1 MAKSIVL
8 CSDGTGN
15 AFDERATN
23 VSMLIRSI
31 DLRGAAEPDRLQIAF
46 YDQGV
51 GTNPGLVA
59 DAKAYSKSRPE
70 AEMLTVLPEPQTSR
84 WMPGPVARLRGLV
97 DGYGLD
103 RNVKE
108 LVRALAEQFE
118 DGDSIYLFGFSR
130 GAFTVRAVA
139 GFIYRCGLP
148 RPGQLFDTWFADGF
162 TLYSV
167 HCPPAN
173 QVESFRERS
182 RLIEI
187 DFLGL
192 WDTVKSYGGLRPI
205 SWPHLRHNPAVRVVR
220 HALALDEQ
228 RAWFQHTTWGSTQ
241 EMLCG
246 VPLEQD
252 QRYQTQ
258 SVEEVWFR
266 GYHSD
271 IGGGKNEQ
279 ESARVPLLWMLGEVA
294 HLGLRLN
301 GDGRDRFDNTDD
313 FNRKV
318 ATHDTYPWWW
328 PVVGAIP
335 RQELHNDCRPPR
347 RTLAMGAR
355 ALRDPQ
361 LPRLQDGRQLREV
374 LVHVSALDAVHLP
387 RVRPIHTRRLPSAVS
402 KETAQIE
409 PEQWRTG

>member
-31 DLRGAAEPDRLQIAF
+31 DLRCSPAPHRLQIAF

-59 DAKAYSKSRPE
+59 DAKAYSKSRAE
-70 AEMLTVLPEPQTSR
+70 AEMLTVLDEPQTPW
-84 WMPGPVARLRGLV
+84 WMPGAVARLRGLV

-108 LVRALAEQFE
+108 LVRALAEHYE
-118 DGDSIYLFGFSR
+118 EGDSIYLFGFSR

-148 RPGQLFDTWFADGF
+148 LPGQHFDTWFADGF
-162 TLYSV
+162 ALYSV
-167 HCPPAN
+167 HFPPAGH
-173 QVESFRERS
+173 VESFRERS
-182 RLIEI
+182 QLIKM
-187 DFLGL
+187 DFLGI
-192 WDTVKSYGGLRPI
+192 WDTVKSYGGVCPI
-205 SWPHLRHNPAVRVVR
+205 SWPHLRHNPAVKVVR

-228 RAWFQHTTWGSTQ
+228 RAWFQHTTWGSAN
-241 EMLCG
+241 EKLCG
-246 VPLEQD
+246 ESLEHDEGYHIQD
-252 QRYQTQ
+252 
-258 SVEEVWFR
+258 VEEVWFR

-271 IGGGKNEQ
+271 IGGGKDEQ
-279 ESARVPLLWMLGEVA
+279 ESARVALLWMLGEA
-294 HLGLRLN
+294 ANFGLRLN
-301 GDGRDRFDNTDD
+301 DDGTKRFDNPDD

-318 ATHDTYPWWW
+318 ETHERYPWWW
-328 PVVGAIP
+328 TAIGAIP

-347 RTLAMGAR
+347 RTLAIGAR
-355 ALRDPQ
+355 SLRDPQ
-361 LPRLQDGRQLREV
+361 LPKLQDSRQSREV

-387 RVRPIHTRRLPSAVS
+387 HVRPIHTRPLPSVTNN
-402 KETAQIE
+402 EPAQMK
-409 PEQWRTG
+409 PEQER

>member
-31 DLRGAAEPDRLQIAF
+31 DLRRHTAPDRSQMAF

-59 DAKAYSKSRPE
+59 DAKAYARSRPE
-70 AEMLTVLPEPQTSR
+70 AEMLTVLPEPQTPR
-84 WMPGPVARLRGLV
+84 WMPGPVVRLRGLV

-103 RNVKE
+103 CNVKE
-108 LVRALAEQFE
+108 LVRALAEHYE
-118 DGDSIYLFGFSR
+118 DGDSLYLFGFSR

-148 RPGQLFDTWFADGF
+148 RPGQHFDAWFADGF
-162 TLYSV
+162 ALYSV
-167 HCPPAN
+167 FSPAASA
-173 QVESFRERS
+173 VEPFLERS
-182 RLIEI
+182 RLVEV

-220 HALALDEQ
+220 HALALDER
-228 RAWFQHTTWGSTQ
+228 RAWFQHTTWGSIH
-241 EMLCG
+241 EVLCG
-246 VPLEQD
+246 APVEPD
-252 QRYQTQ
+252 PRYQTQ
-258 SVEEVWFR
+258 QVEEVWFR

-271 IGGGKNEQ
+271 IGGGKDEQ
-279 ESARVPLLWMLGEVA
+279 ESARVPLLWMLGEA
-294 HLGLRLN
+294 ANHGLRLN
-301 GDGRDRFDNTDD
+301 DDGRQRFDNTDD

-318 ATHDTYPWWW
+318 ATHETYPWWW
-328 PVVGAIP
+328 PAVGAIP
-335 RQELHNDCRPPR
+335 RQELRNDCRPPR

-355 ALRDPQ
+355 SLRDPQ
-361 LPRLQDGRQLREV
+361 LPRLHDSGQPKEV
-374 LVHVSALDAVHLP
+374 LVHVSALDAVRLP
-387 RVRPIHTRRLPSAVS
+387 RVRPIRTRLPPPALT
-402 KETAQIE
+402 TAAAQLE
-409 PEQWRTG
+409 PAQQ